1 MQQSKVRPSFFASAL
16 ADEGAR
22 NVAYQVFAAVAIGTA
37 LFFFTANTVENLT
50 RLGIASGFGFL
61 GGMAGYDVSE
71 GFIAHSSRSTVGWIF
86 LVGLLNTLYISSIG
100 IVLATILGVLIG
112 IARVSP
118 NWIMAKLSAAYIELF
133 RNTPML
139 LQIAFWYALVRQ
151 LPLPRQAF
159 NPTPGIFLSNRGLVH
174 PLPVFDSSH
183 GWMLGSCALAFI
195 AFLAF
200 WRWAARRR
208 TASGKRMS
216 LLGPAGL
223 AILIPIATGWYTG
236 SGQVGW
242 NIPTLRGFNFQGGT
256 THSPEFVA
264 LLTGLVTYIAAFIGE
279 IVRAGIQAVSIGQR
293 EAARSLGIREG
304 DILRYVTLPQ
314 ALRVIVPPLT
324 SQYLNLVKDSSL
336 AVWIGYPDLV
346 SVANTAINQ
355 TGQALENI
363 FIMMVVYLSVSLSIS
378 AFMNWYNRKVAL
390 KGTR

>member
-1 MQQSKVRPSFFASAL
+1 MQQSKVRPSSFASAL

-159 NPTPGIFLSNRGLVH
+159 NPTPGIFLSTAGSYIHCPYSTPRMAGCWEVARSRSLPSWHSGAGPHDDAQPPESVCPFWDPPGWPFSF
-174 PLPVFDSSH
+174 PLRLAGTLAVAKWVGTFPPCADSTS
-183 GWMLGSCALAFI
+183 
-195 AFLAF
+195 
-200 WRWAARRR
+200 RAAPR
-208 TASGKRMS
+208 TARNLSPC
-216 LLGPAGL
+216 LPA
-223 AILIPIATGWYTG
+223 W
-236 SGQVGW
+236 
-242 NIPTLRGFNFQGGT
+242 
-256 THSPEFVA
+256 
-264 LLTGLVTYIAAFIGE
+264 
-279 IVRAGIQAVSIGQR
+279 
-293 EAARSLGIREG
+293 
-304 DILRYVTLPQ
+304 
-314 ALRVIVPPLT
+314 
-324 SQYLNLVKDSSL
+324 
-336 AVWIGYPDLV
+336 
-346 SVANTAINQ
+346 
-355 TGQALENI
+355 
-363 FIMMVVYLSVSLSIS
+363 
-378 AFMNWYNRKVAL
+378 
-390 KGTR
+390 